1 MREDT
6 NMTTLLQHIE
16 SLNAHADVMMAQ
28 EPGLWMSKW
37 TDDISHWNEMG
48 IFTVEDFERN
58 SLINNISDA
67 SKELYGCR
75 LRLDWDEMSI
85 DRMKEMYKNICD
97 QLNEQFEMEKEAE
110 ALAAEWKK
118 GLPDDCEPLPYEEY
132 ADLEEMA

>member
-1 MREDT
+1 
-6 NMTTLLQHIE
+6 MTTLLQHIE

-75 LRLDWDEMSI
+75 LRFDWDEKTLEELRATY
-85 DRMKEMYKNICD
+85 DNIVK
-97 QLNEQFEMEKEAE
+97 QLNEQYELEKEAE
-110 ALAAEWKK
+110 AYEAEMKK

-132 ADLEEMA
+132 AYLEAV